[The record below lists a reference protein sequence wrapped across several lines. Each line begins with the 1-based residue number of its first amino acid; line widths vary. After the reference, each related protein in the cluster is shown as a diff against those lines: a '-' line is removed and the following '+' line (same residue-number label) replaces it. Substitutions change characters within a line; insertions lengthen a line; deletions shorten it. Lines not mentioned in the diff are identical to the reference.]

1 MFHTFSVHK
10 SVDALKVLA
19 TGVVSSLLAVQLAPT
34 IAQQVEQPV
43 AQLADSSSTT
53 PIVVTQQDN
62 QSTLWLVGA
71 AVGGVAIGVAL
82 KERGNRQGS
91 TTDSTSFKGQKAGII
106 SLDQASRKLQKR
118 LLTLLHDDR
127 EAAKRLLTQAQFK
140 FPNKTADWY
149 VDKVIYDLERDRGG
163 L

>member
-34 IAQQVEQPV
+34 IAQQVEQPI
-43 AQLADSSSTT
+43 AQLADSSSPNPT
-53 PIVVTQQDN
+53 VVTQQDN
-62 QSTLWLVGA
+62 QPTLWLVAA

-91 TTDSTSFKGQKAGII
+91 TTDSGSFTGQKAGVI
-106 SLDQASRKLQKR
+106 SFDQASRKLQRR

-127 EAAKRLLTQAQFK
+127 EAAKRLFTQAQFK

-149 VDKVIYDLERDRGG
+149 SDKVIYDLERDRGG